1 MSFIDF
7 VRFNWNA
14 DPLAPGRNMRN
25 LDQIRMRRRELRREH
40 NNNRRVQ
47 QGNLRARIPIRRI
60 ARHIPPNRRDELVRF
75 NELRLKRANDQNANN
90 NNNNNNNNND
100 DDNLIV
106 NNNPGLNHY
115 YLCTLI

>member
-25 LDQIRMRRRELRREH
+25 IDQMRMRRRELRREH
-40 NNNRRVQ
+40 NNNRRVVQ
-47 QGNLRARIPIRRI
+47 QGNNLRAARIPIRRI

-75 NELRLKRANDQNANN
+75 NELRLKRANDQNAAANN
-90 NNNNNNNNND
+90 NNNNNN
-100 DDNLIV
+100 LIV
-106 NNNPGLNHY
+106 NNNSGLNHY
-115 YLCTLI
+115 YFYLII